1 MKISFSKMQGVGNDF
16 VVINNLSGDCHL
28 TPQQLQK
35 IGDRRFGIG
44 CDQILLVEAASDGVS
59 DFFYRIYNSDG
70 SEAGM
75 CGNGARCFI
84 RYVLANNLTRKSR
97 IQLQTSTR
105 IVSGQVSDN
114 GAIEIAMG
122 MADFTPAKIPLLLTF
137 AKDYAIDYFGEEIE
151 FSALSVGNP
160 HVVIKLNSPKE
171 LNQDN
176 LLQQVAVYFQENQI
190 FPESVNVNFIAIK
203 DGVVLLRTYERG
215 CGFTLGCGS
224 GACASAVIAI
234 RDGLVESP
242 AKLKMP
248 GGELEVKWSGQEIT
262 LKGNAELVY
271 TGAIDL

>member
-190 FPESVNVNFIAIK
+190 FPESVNVNFIAVK

>member
-105 IVSGQVSDN
+105 IVSGYISDN

-122 MADFTPAKIPLLLTF
+122 MADFTPAKIPLRLTF

-176 LLQQVAVYFQENQI
+176 LLQQVAVYLQENQI
-190 FPESVNVNFIAIK
+190 FPESVNVNFIAVK

-224 GACASAVIAI
+224 GACASAVITI

-248 GGELEVKWSGQEIT
+248 GGELEVKWGGQEIT

>member
-16 VVINNLSGDCHL
+16 VVVNNLSGDCHL

-97 IQLQTSTR
+97 IQLQTSPR

>member
-1 MKISFSKMQGVGNDF
+1 MKIPFSKMQGVGNDF
-16 VVINNLSGDCHL
+16 VVINNLSGDYHL

-44 CDQILLVEAASDGVS
+44 CDQILLVETASDGVS
-59 DFFYRIYNSDG
+59 DFFYRIYNLDG

-105 IVSGQVSDN
+105 IVSGYISDN
-114 GAIEIAMG
+114 GVIAIAMG
-122 MADFTPAKIPLLLTF
+122 VADFTPAKIPLQLTL
-137 AKDYAIDYFGEEIE
+137 AKDYAIDYLDGKIE

-160 HVVIKLNSPKE
+160 HAVIKLNSSEE

-176 LLQQVAVYFQENQI
+176 KLQQVAVFLQDSEI
-190 FPESVNVNFIAIK
+190 FPESVNVNFIAAKEGI
-203 DGVVLLRTYERG
+203 VLLRTYERG

-234 RDGLVESP
+234 RDGLVQSP

-248 GGELEVKWSGQEIT
+248 GGELEVELAGQEII
-262 LKGNAELVY
+262 LKGNAEQVY
-271 TGAIDL
+271 VGVIDL

>member
-105 IVSGQVSDN
+105 IVSGYISDN

-122 MADFTPAKIPLLLTF
+122 MADFTPAKIPLRLTF

-176 LLQQVAVYFQENQI
+176 LLQQVAVYLQENQI
-190 FPESVNVNFIAIK
+190 FPESVNVNFIAVK

-248 GGELEVKWSGQEIT
+248 GGELEVKWVGQEIT

>member
-1 MKISFSKMQGVGNDF
+1 MKIPFSKMQGVGNDF
-16 VVINNLSGDCHL
+16 VVINNLSGDYHF
-28 TPQQLQK
+28 TVQQLHK

-84 RYVLANNLTRKSR
+84 RYVIENNLTRKSR

-105 IVSGQVSDN
+105 IVSGYISDN
-114 GAIEIAMG
+114 GVIKVAMG
-122 MADFTPAKIPLLLTF
+122 VADFTPAKIPLLLTL
-137 AKDYAIDYFGEEIE
+137 AKDYAIDYLGGKIE

-160 HVVIKLNSPKE
+160 HAVIKLSSQEE
-171 LNQDN
+171 LSQDD
-176 LLQQVAVYFQENQI
+176 LLQQVAVYLQENQI
-190 FPESVNVNFIAIK
+190 FPKSVNVNFIAAK

-248 GGELEVKWSGQEIT
+248 GGELEVEWVGQEII
-262 LKGNAELVY
+262 LKGNAEQVY
-271 TGAIDL
+271 TGVIDL

>member
-248 GGELEVKWSGQEIT
+248 GGELEVKWVGQEIT